1 MILTLSGTYEQ
12 LYTYVIFASVV
23 FHAAAGIAVFL
34 LRRRRPDAARPY
46 RTWGYPVV
54 PALFVLAC
62 LLLIGNT
69 LYKKPAESLWG
80 LGLVALGLPA
90 YAAFS
95 RRRRRD
101 S

>member
-1 MILTLSGTYEQ
+1 
-12 LYTYVIFASVV
+12 
-23 FHAAAGIAVFL
+23 
-34 LRRRRPDAARPY
+34 
-46 RTWGYPVV
+46 VV

-69 LYKKPAESLWG
+69 LYSRPAESLWG

-95 RRRRRD
+95 RRRRLSTPSGGEGPGGR
-101 S
+101 STEPP